1 MRRGR
6 PMGRRAA
13 WAVMACG
20 TVAAVVLM
28 GSGGTPPAPGWVVVA
43 ARDVPTGT
51 LLADG
56 DLARVEVP
64 AGTALAGVRADGAA
78 FTGRRTVAPL
88 APGEPL
94 TPAAVGGDGAVAPLQ
109 PGQRAVPVPA
119 AQSGAA
125 MPLAP
130 GARVD
135 VVASRGEGAVGRT
148 SVVVWNA
155 EVLAVVAPDPAAAAA
170 APTVVLRATPAQ
182 ALRITSALNFAR
194 DVRLVARPPDEADT
208 RPPAAIEARP

>member
-1 MRRGR
+1 MRPGRRG
-6 PMGRRAA
+6 GRRAA

-28 GSGGTPPAPGWVVVA
+28 GSGGTPPRPAWVVVA

-51 LLADG
+51 LLGDG
-56 DLARVEVP
+56 DLTRAQVP
-64 AGTALAGVRADGAA
+64 PGTALRGVRADVAA

-94 TPAAVGGDGAVAPLQ
+94 TPAAVGGDGTIAPLA

-125 MPLAP
+125 APLAP

-148 SVVVWNA
+148 AVVVWNA
-155 EVLAVVAPDPAAAAA
+155 EVLAVVAPDPAAAPG
-170 APTVVLRATPAQ
+170 APTVLLRATPAQ

-194 DVRLVARPPDEADT
+194 DVRLVVRPPDEAGT
-208 RPPAAIEARP
+208 RPPAPIEARP